1 MVKECVFARLG
12 LDALSPALLCSPAVV
27 SSFALKLCLPDNAS
41 VMANSNSNT
50 TRYPKSGGLYIHPA
64 CSYTI
69 GAPPIL
75 EFVVL
80 KITGLNELSKKL
92 DTLAGNVA
100 KLNGTHQVPI
110 AEMLTPEFM
119 AGHTRFANIDEFF
132 DASGFQV
139 ISAADFEA
147 IPTEPL
153 DEFVRTESSF
163 ESWEA
168 MAAEAGKTWALKQLK
183 L

>member
-1 MVKECVFARLG
+1 MRFPQPFSAVL
-12 LDALSPALLCSPAVV
+12 LLSPAS
-27 SSFALKLCLPDNAS
+27 LKSYAYQI
-41 VMANSNSNT
+41 
-50 TRYPKSGGLYIHPA
+50 TRLSWRTQTRIQLGIQRAGGLYIHPA

-163 ESWEA
+163 ES
-168 MAAEAGKTWALKQLK
+168 
-183 L
+183 